1 MSDKRS
7 PADAAAFLTRQVQE
21 QAAQNGRPVTEREAR
36 RTAERIYRDRDNR
49 R

>member
-1 MSDKRS
+1 MNGKRS

-21 QAAQNGRPVTEREAR
+21 QAAKTGRPVTEREAR
-36 RTAERIYRDRDNR
+36 TTAERIYRDRDNR